1 MAAIDP
7 DNPLPEASFP
17 WRRTV
22 TIGASI
28 CLLGLNYLALERLP
42 PRDLLAFTQGN
53 LVLQLVVWL
62 LYFGGASAEE
72 ITRLVA
78 TLRLRLGH
86 KPQQPTAGDPS

>member
-1 MAAIDP
+1 MATDP

-17 WRRTV
+17 WRRTI

-28 CLLGLNYLALERLP
+28 SLLGSNYLALERLP
-42 PRDLLAFTQGN
+42 PADLLAFTQGN
-53 LVLQLVVWL
+53 LVLQLIVWL

-72 ITRLVA
+72 ITRLIA

-86 KPQQPTAGDPS
+86 KPHQPTAGDPS